1 MPDLAVMNA
10 RANHPLQREARDVV
24 WAKASTERT
33 LPSLVIDPE
42 YSQEQSEILNEVYT
56 YVDEMILKFI
66 TGAESFDNYDNYLNT
81 LKSMEIERAIEIE
94 QLAYD
99 AYMK

>member
-1 MPDLAVMNA
+1 M
-10 RANHPLQREARDVV
+10 V

>member
-1 MPDLAVMNA
+1 
-10 RANHPLQREARDVV
+10 
-24 WAKASTERT
+24 
-33 LPSLVIDPE
+33 
-42 YSQEQSEILNEVYT
+42 
-56 YVDEMILKFI
+56 MILKFI